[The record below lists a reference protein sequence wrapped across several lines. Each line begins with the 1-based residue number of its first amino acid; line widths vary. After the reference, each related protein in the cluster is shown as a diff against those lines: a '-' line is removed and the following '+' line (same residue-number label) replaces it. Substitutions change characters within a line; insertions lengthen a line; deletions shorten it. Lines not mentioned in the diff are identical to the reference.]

1 MMDLIN
7 FMMLAKVLLTGDA
20 TTSFDVTIV
29 DSLLETARTI
39 LGMFS
44 VYPLNY
50 YLTAGIVIAVIAIFV
65 RLKRASK

>member
-1 MMDLIN
+1 MDLG
-7 FMMLAKVLLTGDA
+7 FLTMVVTAML
-20 TTSFDVTIV
+20 TSGTSGFDVSIV

-39 LGMFS
+39 LGMFD

-65 RLKRASK
+65 KLKRASK